1 MLCPLHFIINACNK
15 YVTLALIVI
24 NENDDPWSFFNL
36 SCMNGDILDYFFLW
50 TWITIGLIEFI
61 EVFNKKEKKK
71 FLKKINKKQKK
82 KKSCLKLKCDNLNMT
97 TKTSFNSLNCS
108 RFQIY
113 IYIYNSCNYSHECDR
128 LLPPKHFCMIEKP
141 GKGKGNKAK

>member
-1 MLCPLHFIINACNK
+1 
-15 YVTLALIVI
+15 
-24 NENDDPWSFFNL
+24 
-36 SCMNGDILDYFFLW
+36 MNGDILDYFFLW

-97 TKTSFNSLNCS
+97 TKTSFNSLNYS

-113 IYIYNSCNYSHECDR
+113 IYIY
-128 LLPPKHFCMIEKP
+128 I
-141 GKGKGNKAK
+141 